1 MIRGMLLRIAEIF
14 ALTWWL
20 FAFGVTFLFTVHL
33 THHETTAQQDGCY
46 LTSDWFIHVDCGSS
60 EGTDLIGG
68 VLTWALLWT
77 KDVDV
82 LISLSAIPVLTPL
95 VLLWL
100 GSVFLAASFLF
111 RVLFKGDHRRP
122 T

>member
-1 MIRGMLLRIAEIF
+1 MIRSVLLRIAEILAF
-14 ALTWWL
+14 AWWL
-20 FAFGVTFLFTVHL
+20 FALRATFLFTVHL
-33 THHETTAQQDGCY
+33 PYHETAPQQDGCY

-60 EGTDLIGG
+60 EGSDPLGG
-68 VLTWALLWT
+68 VLTWAMLWT
-77 KDVDV
+77 KDIDV

-111 RVLFKGDHRRP
+111 RLLLKAQHRRS